1 MKRTSV
7 RTSVRTTRR
16 SSSIY
21 NNNIEIDHDHN
32 DDNDVTSKE
41 QILNQSFL
49 DINNDTS
56 WMINAIDNT
65 CQGYDWNKLLED
77 LYNST
82 SIQLNNMNYNKRF
95 SELNDK
101 EQNILIE
108 SQYQKM
114 CDEGSLYLSRLDFNF
129 SKAIDNELVKLL
141 RRINNIEHD
150 ANNNHDSSNSNNTNT
165 NNYHH
170 NHDINDDN
178 NNDDKKETKQP
189 IVKNRLLEVTMNAVI
204 EAFDNSP
211 PEFAAAPKIFLNRP
225 LLPIF
230 RPYVWNASLLLS
242 LKNMDKNIDF
252 TTVSSRLD
260 ETIPRR
266 CHSLLDKHYEKM
278 SSRWMAGI
286 VTETMMKFMHI
297 NNIKFPKN
305 EDDCH
310 NVDVLFFLIIPLIDV
325 FSYGKEGNENKN
337 NDHGKLLLTKEMDD
351 KIAIELMI
359 KGLTALLSST
369 QMNLLKAGKGVE
381 ETSPV
386 FPRIELYLNQ
396 KDEEFLEHLNTFH
409 LQNKGTYS
417 DDFDY
422 PEWKSYFNSY
432 LLKGLSSFLV
442 HDTLLFVWDQ
452 GYIMSFHKAL
462 SIVFTSL
469 LLSFKDVLQEP
480 VDPWPNARTAFDT
493 FCTYCSTVTVSQ
505 LQKLLSQHF
514 SMELGEEFDQAN
526 GFSFE
531 EEDDILMAVYKKIAP
546 DAVDVEALQDDTAV
560 SRSNTSSHK
569 SLDTQNLEDDEHTLL
584 SAKNVVRLAD
594 VLDNTSVTNNVDD
607 NVTVTDNDTVTVTDN
622 GDDND
627 DVTVTDDQSIQ
638 SSK

>member
-1 MKRTSV
+1 M
-7 RTSVRTTRR
+7 
-16 SSSIY
+16 
-21 NNNIEIDHDHN
+21 
-32 DDNDVTSKE
+32 
-41 QILNQSFL
+41 
-49 DINNDTS
+49 
-56 WMINAIDNT
+56 
-65 CQGYDWNKLLED
+65 
-77 LYNST
+77 
-82 SIQLNNMNYNKRF
+82 
-95 SELNDK
+95 
-101 EQNILIE
+101 
-108 SQYQKM
+108 
-114 CDEGSLYLSRLDFNF
+114 
-129 SKAIDNELVKLL
+129 
-141 RRINNIEHD
+141 
-150 ANNNHDSSNSNNTNT
+150 
-165 NNYHH
+165 
-170 NHDINDDN
+170 
-178 NNDDKKETKQP
+178 
-189 IVKNRLLEVTMNAVI
+189 
-204 EAFDNSP
+204 
-211 PEFAAAPKIFLNRP
+211 
-225 LLPIF
+225 F

-242 LKNMDKNIDF
+242 LKNMDKSIDF
-252 TTVSSRLD
+252 TSVSSRLD

-337 NDHGKLLLTKEMDD
+337 NDHSKLLLTKEMDD

-359 KGLTALLSST
+359 KGLTALLSTT

-396 KDEEFLEHLNTFH
+396 KDEEFLEHLNTLH
-409 LQNKGTYS
+409 VQNKGSYS

-432 LLKGLSSFLV
+432 LLKGLSSFLA

-546 DAVDVEALQDDTAV
+546 DAVDVEALPDDTAV
-560 SRSNTSSHK
+560 SRSNASSHK
-569 SLDTQNLEDDEHTLL
+569 SLDTQNL
-584 SAKNVVRLAD
+584 AD
-594 VLDNTSVTNNVDD
+594 VLDSTSVTNNGDD
-607 NVTVTDNDTVTVTDN
+607 NVTVTDN
-622 GDDND
+622 GDDN
-627 DVTVTDDQSIQ
+627 VTVTDDQSIQ